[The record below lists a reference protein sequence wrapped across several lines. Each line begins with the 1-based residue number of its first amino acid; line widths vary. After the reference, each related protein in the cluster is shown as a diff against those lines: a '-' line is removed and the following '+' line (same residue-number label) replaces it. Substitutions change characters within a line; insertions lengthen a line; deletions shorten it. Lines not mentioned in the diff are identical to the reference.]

1 MNPRNHQIDD
11 QLLHTYYMDFAN
23 VGCRVSNTS
32 KQTITIFAIF
42 VKSWISE
49 FGNSWIRETISDESN
64 TY

>member
-1 MNPRNHQIDD
+1 
-11 QLLHTYYMDFAN
+11 MDFAN
-23 VGCRVSNTS
+23 VECRLSNTS

>member
-11 QLLHTYYMDFAN
+11 QLLHDMDFAN
-23 VGCRVSNTS
+23 VDCQIHIS

-49 FGNSWIRETISDESN
+49 FVNSWIRETICDESN
-64 TY
+64 IW